1 MELVSVTYS
10 SDSAKQKLEQYSTAM
25 KPEHRFLLHYTFCK
39 SMNTFSPDVGNNT
52 ESNVGV
58 KTKI

>member
-1 MELVSVTYS
+1 MPVTYC
-10 SDSAKQKLEQYSTAM
+10 SDSAEQKLEQCSTAM
-25 KPEHRFLLHYTFCK
+25 KPEHRFFLQYTFYK

-58 KTKI
+58 NTKI